1 MTHQQTSKKII
12 LYLFCFLILS
22 KFFNKNLSQINFTK
36 NINYEIFSN
45 LQKFEN
51 DKIIQNLQNLNEDT
65 IFFLDKNNLS
75 EIIYSN
81 NLVDN
86 FSIFK
91 KYPSNLKINIKKA
104 SLLAI
109 TEKNGSY
116 FYLGSNGN
124 FIKVQNLN
132 RSLPFVFG
140 DIDIDEFLDFK
151 KVLDQTNFDYREI
164 KNLFFFKSKRW
175 DIETHNGLIIKLPK
189 KKLKSSLELL
199 SKIYK
204 KNIIH
209 NIKMIDLRQN
219 NLIVTRS

>member
-22 KFFNKNLSQINFTK
+22 TFFNKNLSQINFTK